1 MMAVMLNIVQYAYWT
16 VLSKRKRV
24 QGHWAK
30 FGPVYI
36 LAVASVL
43 VNTQPM
49 MILTIGSWHP
59 SMEVC
64 KSSQETY
71 SSWPCTNAFWTPE
84 ATNSFFPNRWQGWMI
99 QIFCTWLGFILLVV
113 GVVQATELHKK
124 MRRTWQQARGQAS

>member
-1 MMAVMLNIVQYAYWT
+1 MMLSVPALIGSWCWSIFLGVIVGLLSGQSFQTSANNAASHEHTISFFHGLQVAIMMAVMLNIVQYAYWT

-59 SMEVC
+59 PMDVC
-64 KSSQETY
+64 K
-71 SSWPCTNAFWTPE
+71 
-84 ATNSFFPNRWQGWMI
+84 
-99 QIFCTWLGFILLVV
+99 
-113 GVVQATELHKK
+113 
-124 MRRTWQQARGQAS
+124 